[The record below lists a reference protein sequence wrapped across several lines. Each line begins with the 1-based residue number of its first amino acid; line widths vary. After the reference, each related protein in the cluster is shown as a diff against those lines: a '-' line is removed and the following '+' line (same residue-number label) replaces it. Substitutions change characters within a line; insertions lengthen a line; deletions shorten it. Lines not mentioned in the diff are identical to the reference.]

1 MTFTDGSSAEGT
13 FVRNQLHGAATL
25 RYSDGTRTYVGG
37 WLRGQRHGHGLLEA
51 AHGVQCIRW
60 EGRWRRGLPNGPGVY
75 TTRAGHAV
83 AGEWRKPRLVRRRE
97 SLRRG

>member
-1 MTFTDGSSAEGT
+1 MKFTDGSFVEGT

-25 RYSDGTRTYVGG
+25 RYPDGMRTYVGG
-37 WLRGQRHGHGLLEA
+37 WKCGQRHGHGLLEA